1 MPIRL
6 LSAPEHPASI
16 SDMVQ
21 QHLREGILSGAL
33 RAGQALKQDEIATRL
48 GVSRAPVREA
58 LNQLERDGLA
68 ILRPRRGFVVASLET
83 DEIADIFNLRM
94 LLEAHAGR
102 AAAEKRTLKDIAAVR
117 KLLAAMDELTMDSP
131 AAIARWAALN
141 RAFHD
146 AIYLASGSSR
156 LRQITANLR
165 DAVEQYVRL
174 DALTAKHIGNAQ
186 AEHRLIVE
194 AFVAGDAERVATLS
208 REHCRHTR
216 DRLIAALHRRRP
228 GVAAE

>member
-1 MPIRL
+1 
-6 LSAPEHPASI
+6 
-16 SDMVQ
+16 MVH
-21 QHLREGILSGAL
+21 QHLREGIFSGVL

-68 ILRPRRGFVVASLET
+68 ILRPRRGYIVASLEA
-83 DEIADIFNLRM
+83 DEIADIFDLRM
-94 LLEAHAGR
+94 LLEAYAGR
-102 AAAEKRTLKDIAAVR
+102 AAAKKRTLRDVAAVR
-117 KLLAAMDELTMDSP
+117 KLLAAMDALTMDSP
-131 AAIARWAALN
+131 AAIAEWAALN
-141 RAFHD
+141 RTFHD

-165 DAVEQYVRL
+165 DTVEQYVRL
-174 DALTAKHIGNAQ
+174 DAFTAKHIGNAQ
-186 AEHRLIVE
+186 AEHRLIVQ

-216 DRLIAALHRRRP
+216 DRLIASLQRRRA